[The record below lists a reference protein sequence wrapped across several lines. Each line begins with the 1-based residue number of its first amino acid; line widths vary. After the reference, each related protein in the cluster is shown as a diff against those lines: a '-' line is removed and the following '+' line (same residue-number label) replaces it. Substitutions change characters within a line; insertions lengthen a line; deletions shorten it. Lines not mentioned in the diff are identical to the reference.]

1 MLSCKECSI
10 KKDWI
15 DTHLNEYD
23 SVLDACYDFL
33 EFTKTC
39 TNCCNS
45 KEYIYNNE
53 EPNEDQKSN

>member
-1 MLSCKECSI
+1 MLSCKNCSI

-23 SVLDACYDFL
+23 SVLDACYDFI

-39 TNCCNS
+39 EDHCNF
-45 KEYIYNNE
+45 KKYKYNNE
-53 EPNEDQKSN
+53 EPNENQESN